1 MKSPARSLVV
11 WLAVAAGAGVTLGT
25 GPSALA
31 QDPPGPQPGGGA
43 DGGDSTG
50 GSADSAEGDAGAAEA
65 EALVR
70 RIQASLA
77 EVDAALDEASEAST
91 AGDGIDLARRKHL
104 EVIRD
109 IDALIKQIKYQQS
122 NDPKGQGGGKGG
134 KGQSGGEPSGGKPA
148 PRPSDGTQ
156 APKPTGGKDGE
167 KPADGEQGR
176 EQGGKKPAGS
186 EQAGGKPGGNEQGNT
201 VPPDETG
208 KFTRTDTDARWGLL
222 PPKLQERL
230 MNLHVDDV
238 PERYRAWLEAY
249 IKALNSREQEGQT
262 R

>member
-1 MKSPARSLVV
+1 MNCMNSRFSHGLVV
-11 WLAVAAGAGVTLGT
+11 LLLAGATLCA
-25 GPSALA
+25 GPTARA
-31 QDPPGPQPGGGA
+31 QDRPGPQGGEPGA
-43 DGGDSTG
+43 
-50 GSADSAEGDAGAAEA
+50 GSGVGVEGTAEEA

-70 RIQASLA
+70 RIQGSLA
-77 EVDAALDEASEAST
+77 EVDAALETASEART
-91 AGDGIDLARRKHL
+91 ASDGIETARRKHL

-122 NDPKGQGGGKGG
+122 NSSSGQGGKGG
-134 KGQSGGEPSGGKPA
+134 KSGKSGGEPSGASPA
-148 PRPSDGTQ
+148 PRPSDGSQ

-167 KPADGEQGR
+167 KPSGGEKPADGEKGR
-176 EQGGKKPAGS
+176 EQGGSKPKGS
-186 EQAGGKPGGNEQGNT
+186 EQADSTPGGNEQGRT

-249 IKALNSREQEGQT
+249 IKALNSREQEGRT